1 MSKAAIA
8 LCPSLLLAGLS
19 CGSPSDEIVG
29 IQPARLDIE
38 DALTTNGRI
47 EAAGQAP
54 VHAAVSGRVSRVY
67 VEGGDAVE
75 KGKVLLRLAD
85 EGSSN
90 AREMALAQ
98 VQAAR
103 ARVALYKDGLAPGA
117 AASLEG
123 ERAKLE
129 AARESVL
136 EDRARLDRL
145 VARGAA
151 ARSELDQASRTLKEL
166 ETGIEAVTAQLE
178 APVQAARERELL
190 SAVSE
195 AEAALAEADRA
206 ISSLLIRAP
215 RAGSLFSLPVR
226 EGDFVARGDLVARVG
241 DLGTVRARILVDEPD
256 LGRIALGA
264 TALLT
269 ADAYPGREW
278 GCEVDRLATEIV
290 ELGARRVG
298 EVLCSA
304 ANPDGAL
311 LPNLAVGVRVV
322 TDRASGA
329 LSVPREAVRRM
340 AGSASV
346 WILQDGVAAQR
357 SVELGVMGPVFVE
370 VRKGLDG
377 SETVLLAGTAT
388 ISEGQR
394 VQVLMEV
401 NDAGM

>member
-1 MSKAAIA
+1 MSKASIA
-8 LCPSLLLAGLS
+8 LCPFLLLSALS
-19 CGSPSDEIVG
+19 CAGPSDEIVG
-29 IQPARLDIE
+29 IKPARRDIE

-54 VHAAVSGRVSRVY
+54 VHAAGSGRVSRVY
-67 VEGGDAVE
+67 VQGGDAVE

-85 EGSSN
+85 EGLSN
-90 AREMALAQ
+90 AREKAWAQ

-103 ARVALYKDGLAPGA
+103 ARVALYQEGLAPGA
-117 AASLEG
+117 AAALEG

-206 ISSLLIRAP
+206 ISSLLIRGP
-215 RAGSLFSLPVR
+215 RAGTLFSLRVR

-256 LGRIALGA
+256 LGRIALGD

-278 GCEVDRLATEIV
+278 GCKVDRLATEIV
-290 ELGARRVG
+290 ELGTRRVG

-311 LPNLAVGVRVV
+311 LPNLAIGVRVV
-322 TDRASGA
+322 TDRVSGA
-329 LSVPREAVRRM
+329 LSVPREAVRRL
-340 AGSASV
+340 AGNASV
-346 WILQDGVAAQR
+346 WILEDGVAAQR
-357 SVELGVMGPVFVE
+357 SVELGVRGPVFVE

-394 VQVLMEV
+394 VQVRMEV
-401 NDAGM
+401 SDVGT

>member
-8 LCPSLLLAGLS
+8 LCPFLLLSALFCAG
-19 CGSPSDEIVG
+19 PSDEIVG
-29 IQPARLDIE
+29 IKLERRDIE

-54 VHAAVSGRVSRVY
+54 VHAAASGRVSRIY
-67 VEGGDAVE
+67 VQGGDTVE
-75 KGKVLLRLAD
+75 KGRVLLRLAD
-85 EGSSN
+85 EGLSN
-90 AREMALAQ
+90 AREKASAQ
-98 VQAAR
+98 VRAAR
-103 ARVALYKDGLAPGA
+103 ARVALYKEGLAPGA
-117 AASLEG
+117 AAVLEG

-166 ETGIEAVTAQLE
+166 ETGIEALTAQLE

-195 AEAALAEADRA
+195 AEAALAEAGRA
-206 ISSLLIRAP
+206 ISSLSIRAP
-215 RAGSLFSLPVR
+215 RAGTLFSLPVR

-256 LGRIALGA
+256 LGRIALGG
-264 TALLT
+264 TARLT

-278 GCEVDRLATEIV
+278 GCEVNRLATEIV
-290 ELGARRVG
+290 ELGTRRVG
-298 EVLCSA
+298 EVLCTA
-304 ANPDGAL
+304 ANPEGAL

-322 TDRASGA
+322 TDRASQA
-329 LSVPREAVRRM
+329 LSVPREVVRRI
-340 AGSASV
+340 AGNASV
-346 WILQDGVAAQR
+346 WIVQDGVAAQR
-357 SVELGVMGPVFVE
+357 SVELGVSGPVFVE

-394 VQVLMEV
+394 VQVRMEV
-401 NDAGM
+401 NDGGP

>member
-8 LCPSLLLAGLS
+8 LCPSLLLSALS
-19 CGSPSDEIVG
+19 CAGPAEEIVG
-29 IQPARLDIE
+29 IKPARRDIE
-38 DALTTNGRI
+38 DALMTNGRI

-54 VHAAVSGRVSRVY
+54 VHAAASGRVSRVY
-67 VEGGDAVE
+67 VQGGDAVE
-75 KGKVLLRLAD
+75 KGEALLRLAD
-85 EGSSN
+85 EGPSN
-90 AREMALAQ
+90 ARERAWAQ

-103 ARVALYKDGLAPGA
+103 ARVALYKDGLAPGTA
-117 AASLEG
+117 AALKG

-129 AARESVL
+129 AARQSAL
-136 EDRARLDRL
+136 ADRARLDRL

-151 ARSELDQASRTLKEL
+151 ARSELDRASRTLEEL
-166 ETGIEAVTAQLE
+166 EAGIKAVTAQLE

-206 ISSLLIRAP
+206 ISSLVIRAP
-215 RAGSLFSLPVR
+215 RAGTLFSLPVR
-226 EGDFVARGDLVARVG
+226 AGDFVARGDLVARVG

-256 LGRIALGA
+256 LGRIGLGG
-264 TALLT
+264 TAVLT

-290 ELGARRVG
+290 ELGTRRVG
-298 EVLCSA
+298 EVLCTA
-304 ANPDGAL
+304 ANPEGSL

-329 LSVPREAVRRM
+329 LSVPREVVRST
-340 AGSASV
+340 AGNASV

-357 SVELGVMGPVFVE
+357 SVELGVRGPVFVE

-377 SETVLLAGTAT
+377 SETVLLGGTAT

-394 VQVLMEV
+394 VQVRMEV
-401 NDAGM
+401 NDGGT

>member
-8 LCPSLLLAGLS
+8 LCPFLLVTGLS
-19 CGSPSDEIVG
+19 CAGPSEEIVG
-29 IQPARLDIE
+29 IKPARRDIE

-47 EAAGQAP
+47 EAARQVP
-54 VHAAVSGRVSRVY
+54 VHAAASGRVSRLY
-67 VEGGDAVE
+67 VQSGDTVE
-75 KGKVLLRLAD
+75 KGKLLLRLAD
-85 EGSSN
+85 EGQSN
-90 AREMALAQ
+90 ARQKAWAQ

-103 ARVALYKDGLAPGA
+103 ARVDSYKDGLAPPA
-117 AASLEG
+117 AAALEG
-123 ERAKLE
+123 ERNKLE

-151 ARSELDQASRTLKEL
+151 ARSELDQASRKQKEL
-166 ETGIEAVTAQLE
+166 EVGIAAVSAQLE

-190 SAVSE
+190 ATVSH
-195 AEAALAEADRA
+195 AEAALAEADQA

-215 RAGSLFSLPVR
+215 REGTLFSLPVR
-226 EGDFVARGDLVARVG
+226 EGDFVARGDLVAQVG
-241 DLGTVRARILVDEPD
+241 NLGTVRARIFLDEPD
-256 LGRIALGA
+256 LGRIALGT
-264 TALLT
+264 TARLT

-290 ELGARRVG
+290 EFGTRRVG

-304 ANPDGAL
+304 PNPDGSL

-322 TDRASGA
+322 TDRVSGA
-329 LSVPREAVRRM
+329 ISVPREAVREI
-340 AGSASV
+340 AGNAST
-346 WILQDGVAAQR
+346 WILQDGVAKHR
-357 SVELGVMGPVFVE
+357 SVELGVRGPVFVE
-370 VRKGLDG
+370 VRRGLDG
-377 SETVLLAGTAT
+377 SETVLLAGSAT

-394 VQVLMEV
+394 LQVRMDV

>member
-19 CGSPSDEIVG
+19 CGGPSEEIVG
-29 IQPARLDIE
+29 IKPARLDIE

-47 EAAGQAP
+47 EAGGQAP
-54 VHAAVSGRVSRVY
+54 VHAAASGRVSRVY
-67 VEGGDAVE
+67 VEGGDTVE

-90 AREMALAQ
+90 AREKALAQ

-117 AASLEG
+117 AAALEG

-206 ISSLLIRAP
+206 ISSLVIRSP

-298 EVLCSA
+298 EVLCTA

-311 LPNLAVGVRVV
+311 LPNLAVGVRIV

-340 AGSASV
+340 AGNASV

-357 SVELGVMGPVFVE
+357 PVELGVMGPVFVE
-370 VRKGLDG
+370 VRRGLDG

-388 ISEGQR
+388 ISEGER

-401 NDAGM
+401 NDAGR

>member
-8 LCPSLLLAGLS
+8 LCQSLPLLALS
-19 CGSPSDEIVG
+19 CAGPSEEIAG
-29 IQPARLDIE
+29 IKPTRRVIE
-38 DALTTNGRI
+38 EALTTNGRI

-54 VHAAVSGRVSRVY
+54 VHAPASGRVSRVY
-67 VEGGDAVE
+67 VQGGDAVE

-85 EGSSN
+85 EGLSN
-90 AREMALAQ
+90 AREKAWAQ

-117 AASLEG
+117 AAALEG

-129 AARESVL
+129 AARQSVL
-136 EDRARLDRL
+136 EDQARLDRL

-151 ARSELDQASRTLKEL
+151 ARSELDQASRTLNEL
-166 ETGIEAVTAQLE
+166 EAGIAAITAQLE
-178 APVQAARERELL
+178 APVQTARERELL
-190 SAVSE
+190 SSVGE
-195 AEAALAEADRA
+195 AEAVLAEADRA

-215 RAGSLFSLPVR
+215 RAGTLFSLPVR
-226 EGDFVARGDLVARVG
+226 EGDFIARGDLVARVG

-256 LGRIALGA
+256 LGRIALGD

-269 ADAYPGREW
+269 ADAYPAREW

-290 ELGARRVG
+290 EHGARRVG
-298 EVLCSA
+298 EVLCTA

-322 TDRASGA
+322 TDRASGT
-329 LSVPREAVRRM
+329 LSVPREAVRRIV
-340 AGSASV
+340 GHASV
-346 WILQDGVAAQR
+346 WILQDGVAVQR
-357 SVELGVMGPVFVE
+357 SVELGVVGPVFVE

-388 ISEGQR
+388 ILEGER
-394 VQVLMEV
+394 VEVLMEV
-401 NDAGM
+401 DDAGM